1 MRIVVLFIC
10 DFLFKM
16 VPKCS
21 VELLPSVPKYE
32 KAVICLMEKINVCV
46 K

>member
-1 MRIVVLFIC
+1 MHIVVLFVC
-10 DFLFKM
+10 DSLFKM

-21 VELLPSVPKYE
+21 VELLPSVPKCE
-32 KAVICLMEKINVCV
+32 KAVICLTEKINVCV